1 MVVIQLV
8 LFLLIL
14 LGVVMVLQA
23 RFDAQQFKTSV
34 TAELTGMCTT
44 ALDRT
49 ARRSQNLNRIR
60 RLLKDKETSANRE
73 IREHLGVS
81 SRTVVRYMNELIE
94 LGEVEQVGDVGAEV
108 FYRSIA

>member
-8 LFLLIL
+8 LFLLVL
-14 LGVVMVLQA
+14 LGAIVVLQA
-23 RFDAQQFKTSV
+23 YADARTYRTS
-34 TAELTGMCTT
+34 TAAELTGMCTT

-49 ARRSQNLNRIR
+49 ARRSQNLTRIR
-60 RLLKDKETSANRE
+60 RLLKDKKTAANRE

-108 FYRSIA
+108 FYRSIP